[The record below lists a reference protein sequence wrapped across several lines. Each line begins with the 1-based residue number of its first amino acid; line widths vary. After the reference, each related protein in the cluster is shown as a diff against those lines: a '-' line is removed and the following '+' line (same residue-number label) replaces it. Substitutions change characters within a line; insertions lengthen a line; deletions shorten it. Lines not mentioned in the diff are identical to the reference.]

1 MLVMLTFMTSEYSV
15 WLSSKMSISMNK
27 VFYSSSDV
35 KYCFDQRFRWIKRIQ
50 ISDYE
55 LTFYAIHLF
64 KKAKVFS
71 TFSQ

>member
-35 KYCFDQRFRWIKRIQ
+35 KYCFDQRFRWIFQTDSNIWLWINILRNSFIQ
-50 ISDYE
+50 ESKSI
-55 LTFYAIHLF
+55 
-64 KKAKVFS
+64 
-71 TFSQ
+71 